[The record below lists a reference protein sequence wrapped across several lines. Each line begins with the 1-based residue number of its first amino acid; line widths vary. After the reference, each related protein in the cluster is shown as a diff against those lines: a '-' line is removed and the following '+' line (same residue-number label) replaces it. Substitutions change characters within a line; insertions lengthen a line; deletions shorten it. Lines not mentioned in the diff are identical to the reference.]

1 MPEIRDRVEYCRF
14 TNCRHLNEPGCAVKT
29 AVDKGEIDP
38 ERYAFYKELAEKAIA
53 AEKNTFWKNHLHD
66 LSPVE
71 AGYFFLENLFRT
83 LIRIMIVYTCG

>member
-1 MPEIRDRVEYCRF
+1 MEYCRF

-53 AEKNTFWKNHLHD
+53 AEKNTF
-66 LSPVE
+66 
-71 AGYFFLENLFRT
+71 
-83 LIRIMIVYTCG
+83 